1 METLDSF
8 SVVVQSRTNEK
19 FNLECTLP
27 SNNPDWFNLRIDE
40 LGEVSA
46 QVKRSI
52 SSFPPVIK
60 CISIDFLLYTCDGE
74 VLPMETWY
82 WANDIK
88 SQLYLQLSVMLRSA
102 MVAARMTPLH
112 RYYVKKQSCD
122 TFVILY
128 RLGEGLSELDLGTE
142 AKRLELGR
150 FPTPAGAF
158 RLEVAYRTQME
169 RALSPRDGHESPNQ
183 TDITGAF
190 GDVRSIE
197 REWCIRNQSDTFRL
211 SNVVL

>member
-1 METLDSF
+1 VVWSYDR
-8 SVVVQSRTNEK
+8 VVVQSRTNEK
-19 FNLECTLP
+19 FDLECTLP
-27 SNNPDWFNLRIDE
+27 SSSPDWFNLRIDE

-52 SSFPPVIK
+52 CRAF
-60 CISIDFLLYTCDGE
+60 SIDDEDQRTI
-74 VLPMETWY
+74 
-82 WANDIK
+82 WADDIK

-128 RLGEGLSELDLGTE
+128 KLFEGFSEIDLGSE

-150 FPTPAGAF
+150 FPTPVGAF
-158 RLEVAYRTQME
+158 RLELAYRTQMAKE
-169 RALSPRDGHESPNQ
+169 RGPSPGGGHESPNQ
-183 TDITGAF
+183 VTD
-190 GDVRSIE
+190 
-197 REWCIRNQSDTFRL
+197 
-211 SNVVL
+211 NVDFVKAARKPVIVSLALDL